1 MSRYEL
7 PAVGTCY
14 EQWSLCKSPAFEPTP
29 RQRLV
34 MEAAERALDAGLFYN
49 VDVNAAIAKDLGVTT
64 EQLARNS
71 ERVDGGD
78 FGYDVYYARSAVE
91 AMRYQRKLEATAQA
105 LAFQPGDKIGALIF
119 NDGKRNTG
127 MVLTK
132 VDAAGIELEIEG
144 KRAGKP
150 IGLRTN
156 VGAVANAIAIAFDRG
171 ARKDTYEEFK
181 LTRLRHAAGPLT
193 TTVAER
199 LALFGA
205 HELGEAA
212 FLAALIRPDAM
223 SQPVFQALQSM
234 EESLD
239 QAAARGED
247 CSANFDAIHG
257 EVVRLLDASPWTLHP
272 DYGCVLANDVEDMDR
287 QAMAVPAG

>member
-7 PAVGTCY
+7 PAIGTCND
-14 EQWSLCKSPAFEPTP
+14 QWRLCKSTAFEPTA

-49 VDVNAAIAKDLGVTT
+49 VDVNAAVAKDLGVTN
-64 EQLARNS
+64 EQLARNT

-78 FGYDVYYARSAVE
+78 FGFDVYYARSAVE
-91 AMRYQRKLEATAQA
+91 AMRYQRKLVATAQA
-105 LAFQPGDKIGALIF
+105 LAFQSGDKVGALIF
-119 NDGKRNTG
+119 NDGKRNTS
-127 MVLTK
+127 MVVTK
-132 VDAAGIELEIEG
+132 VDEAGIELEIEG

-156 VGAVANAIAIAFDRG
+156 VGAVANAIATAFDRG
-171 ARKDTYEEFK
+171 ARKDTYEHFK
-181 LTRLRHAAGPLT
+181 LTRLRHTAGPLT

-205 HELGEAA
+205 HELGEAE
-212 FLAALIRPDAM
+212 FLTALIRPGAM
-223 SQPVFQALQSM
+223 SQAVFQALQSM

-239 QAAARGED
+239 QAVGRGED
-247 CSANFDAIHG
+247 CSANFDAIHE
-257 EVVRLLDASPWTLHP
+257 EVVRLLDASPWTMHP
-272 DYGCVLANDVEDMDR
+272 DYGCVLADDVEEMDR